1 MEMRHGVVRVDGLK
15 AERGPSLITFNGPD
29 WKPTFTAENGMI
41 AVDVA
46 KASGVKVYVRVNN
59 EWVEVDEIDSN
70 KIVNKMWGCE

>member
-1 MEMRHGVVRVDGLK
+1 MCGRGFIRVNRLK
-15 AERGPSLITFNGPD
+15 AEKGPSLITFKEPD
-29 WKPTFTAENGMI
+29 WKSTFTAENSMI

-70 KIVNKMWGCE
+70 EID